1 MMDLV
6 DVWPVFGLRLFTPR
20 LELRVARDED
30 IPGLAGAAIRGIHP
44 AERMPFAHPW
54 TDEPPETLR
63 REMARYL
70 WRERAAVA
78 PGTWMLNFAVLDDG
92 VPIGIQDLRAV
103 DFTLLRTVSTG
114 SWLTRSRQG
123 AGLGT
128 EMRAAVL
135 AFAFDHLG
143 AEVAESAAIDWNE
156 ASLSVSRKLG
166 YRENGVKRV
175 TARPGTVEREVL
187 LRLEPGDFMRPDWEL
202 RVEGVEAARAALVA

>member
-20 LELRVARDED
+20 LELRVVRDAD
-30 IPGLAGAAIRGIHP
+30 IPGLAEAAIRGIHG

-63 REMARYL
+63 REMARYF

-78 PGTWMLNFAVLDDG
+78 PGTWMLNFVVLEDG
-92 VPIGIQDLRAV
+92 VPIGVQDLRAV
-103 DFTLLRTVSTG
+103 DFTPLRTVSTG
-114 SWLTRSRQG
+114 SWLTRTRQG

-128 EMRAAVL
+128 EMRAAIL

-143 AEVAESAAIDWNE
+143 AEVAESGALDWND
-156 ASLSVSRKLG
+156 ASLGVSRKLG

-175 TARPGTVEREVL
+175 TARAGTIEREVL
-187 LRLEPGDFMRPDWEL
+187 LRLEPDDFVRPDWEL
-202 RVEGVEAARAALVA
+202 RAGGVDAARRALVG